1 MCYHTRIGLLSLID
15 VAHGT
20 NSLEASFEVF
30 ACTVVCQVKLPD
42 CSHTDML
49 VTSSYCSNGLWYMVQ
64 GDPAAVSEL
73 PSGARSALETLRLQ
87 RLQKQGLSDSAQ
99 PASTDS
105 APVQDTLPTGRRDD
119 GSDPMWMQDS
129 MPETSSPRH
138 ADRQQ
143 SPPVHDTLA
152 GSSDATLNH
161 AASVADTLPDQ
172 AASAAA
178 GALMDQSTGHAES
191 APMQDTLPSQ
201 VARASQTWRDE
212 SAPMQD
218 TLADRPEDMPEHQL
232 QDSSSAEPLQ
242 LNSQHHNQRS
252 IQANANE
259 PPVSDTLA
267 SSATASGVEE
277 GFDGGEDDELIR
289 QALTGAADQD
299 VADEDSELLQQLLDE
314 PQH

>member
-1 MCYHTRIGLLSLID
+1 M
-15 VAHGT
+15 
-20 NSLEASFEVF
+20 F
-30 ACTVVCQVKLPD
+30 ACTAVCQVKLPD
-42 CSHTDML
+42 CGHTYKL
-49 VTSSYCSNGLWYMVQ
+49 ITSNYCSYRLWFLVQ
-64 GDPAAVSEL
+64 GEPAAVSEL

-87 RLQKQGLSDSAQ
+87 RLQKQGLSDPAQ
-99 PASTDS
+99 FASIDS
-105 APVQDTLPTGRRDD
+105 APVEDTLPPGNQDD
-119 GSDPMWMQDS
+119 GSVPMWMQDD
-129 MPETSSPRH
+129 MPETRSLGH
-138 ADRQQ
+138 EDRQQ

-161 AASVADTLPDQ
+161 AASAADTLPDQ

-201 VARASQTWRDE
+201 VARASQTWQDE

-218 TLADRPEDMPEHQL
+218 TLADRPEDMPNQQL
-232 QDSSSAEPLQ
+232 QGSSSAEPLQ
-242 LNSQHHNQRS
+242 PDSQHDNQPS
-252 IQANANE
+252 IQANAKE

-289 QALTGAADQD
+289 QALTGAADED